1 MRPVDNAKP
10 ASAGVRFP
18 PPVIMVLHL
27 LAGVLLSRVIPLNIL
42 PAAAHGY
49 ARGVGGVLLLGGVV
63 LLVMSMRQFT
73 RADIDMRPW
82 MPTAGIMDKG
92 LYGWTRN
99 PMYLSFAIIYLGI
112 ALLIPSEWAVL
123 TLLPA
128 LLVIRYYVIAKEE
141 RYLEATF
148 GEPYVRYKARVR
160 RWL

>member
-1 MRPVDNAKP
+1 MDNAKP

-27 LAGVLLSRVIPLNIL
+27 LAGVLLSRVVPLNVL
-42 PAAAHGY
+42 PAAAHSH
-49 ARGVGGVLLLGGVV
+49 ARGIGGALLLGGVV

-92 LYGWTRN
+92 LYSWTRN

-123 TLLPA
+123 TLIPA

>member
-1 MRPVDNAKP
+1 M
-10 ASAGVRFP
+10 
-18 PPVIMVLHL
+18 
-27 LAGVLLSRVIPLNIL
+27 
-42 PAAAHGY
+42 
-49 ARGVGGVLLLGGVV
+49 LLGGVV

-92 LYGWTRN
+92 LYSWTRN

-123 TLLPA
+123 TLIPA